1 MANSASTSTGLDS
14 VPPPSRIDAGSHFYI
29 HPSDNPGAVLV
40 LVPFNGTGFHSWRRS
55 VLRSLS
61 VKNKLV
67 FINGECKI
75 PEVNHSSY
83 RQWVRCDDMVTSWIL
98 NSLDRDIAGSVE
110 YVNDALELW
119 TELEDRYD

>member
-40 LVPFNGTGFHSWRRS
+40 PVPFNGTGFHSWRRS

-67 FINGECKI
+67 FINGECKR

-83 RQWVRCDDMVTSWIL
+83 RQWVRCDDMVTS
-98 NSLDRDIAGSVE
+98 
-110 YVNDALELW
+110 
-119 TELEDRYD
+119 